1 MSSRFLGVAL
11 VAMALWVCASG
22 TAWAQS
28 GISGVVRDTSGA
40 VLPGV
45 TVEAASPALI
55 EKVRTAT
62 TDGGGAYT
70 IIDLRP
76 GEYSVTFSLPGFS
89 TVRRDGISLPASFTA
104 TVNADMTVGAVEE
117 TITVSGAAP
126 LVDVTNVSTSR
137 VLSSEIIDA
146 IPASRTPQGYA
157 ALTPGI
163 TSQGIGVI
171 PGGVNEMQ
179 TTIHG
184 ANVAESMWTIDGV
197 STATVHAVG
206 GGSNLF
212 RVSAAY
218 ISEMSVMTGGG
229 TAVFPYGGMVTNI
242 IPKEGGN
249 TFSGNFYAEY
259 TGESFAQ
266 DNLTPELEAQGFTKN
281 GLTMLTKQWDI
292 SPAFG
297 GRILRDKLW
306 FFSSFRTFGVVQT
319 RAGVF
324 DNLTPRGWVI
334 TPDLNRPALAKLT
347 QLSRSTRL
355 TWQVTPRN
363 KFSLF
368 VDAAPH
374 VVWNR
379 GYQNPPPPS
388 PEATHYV
395 PYVPN
400 GFMTASWKSP
410 VTNQWMFEANIGYI
424 AADFN
429 QRRQTTEHCLCS
441 APDIGFDVIAAI
453 ETATS
458 MTFRAAELP
467 GNYGHTASHALSY
480 SATASYIT
488 GSHAVKFGLQNR
500 VGPEYFT
507 QEPNGGV
514 VYSLRNGVPLS
525 IRQYATPIFYQNN
538 INMELG
544 LYAQDVWRVN
554 RLTITGGVRFDAF
567 KMSAPDH
574 HIDAGFW
581 VPARNFDGVL
591 EARWNTVAPRIAASY
606 DLFGDGKTALKASVG
621 KFVAAQTASGGGLG
635 GNNPSVRSVLSVTR
649 TWTDANGNYNPDCD
663 LVNRLANGE
672 CGQISDLNFGQSNP
686 NSTRYADELITG
698 LRPGNWETTL
708 VAQRELM
715 RGVSVSLGYYK
726 RVFQKFTA
734 NDNLFV
740 TPSDFTHYCV
750 TAPVDSRLPDGGG
763 NQICGLYDVV
773 PALFG
778 RTQTLVSPADR
789 FGDQEQVYDGIDL
802 TENIRFSNGV
812 LISGGVNW
820 GRTRTK
826 TCFAIDSPGALR
838 FCEVKPPF
846 NPTLTFVGSVPLPAG
861 FLVSGTFR
869 DYPGP
874 EIQANRLY
882 TNAEIAPSLGRNL
895 SNGANGTVN
904 IALVEPGTMYGSHAR
919 EIDMRFSKRFRFGG
933 TKRIMANLDI
943 FNLLNQTGVNTINFT
958 YGSAWQRPTLLQ
970 YGRFFKLSGQID
982 F

>member
-347 QLSRSTRL
+347 QLPEPAAAL
-355 TWQVTPRN
+355 T
-363 KFSLF
+363 
-368 VDAAPH
+368 
-374 VVWNR
+374 
-379 GYQNPPPPS
+379 G
-388 PEATHYV
+388 
-395 PYVPN
+395 
-400 GFMTASWKSP
+400 G
-410 VTNQWMFEANIGYI
+410 
-424 AADFN
+424 
-429 QRRQTTEHCLCS
+429 
-441 APDIGFDVIAAI
+441 
-453 ETATS
+453 
-458 MTFRAAELP
+458 
-467 GNYGHTASHALSY
+467 HALR
-480 SATASYIT
+480 
-488 GSHAVKFGLQNR
+488 AVR
-500 VGPEYFT
+500 SE
-507 QEPNGGV
+507 
-514 VYSLRNGVPLS
+514 
-525 IRQYATPIFYQNN
+525 
-538 INMELG
+538 
-544 LYAQDVWRVN
+544 
-554 RLTITGGVRFDAF
+554 
-567 KMSAPDH
+567 
-574 HIDAGFW
+574 W
-581 VPARNFDGVL
+581 VHDGVM
-591 EARWNTVAPRIAASY
+591 EIA
-606 DLFGDGKTALKASVG
+606 
-621 KFVAAQTASGGGLG
+621 
-635 GNNPSVRSVLSVTR
+635 
-649 TWTDANGNYNPDCD
+649 
-663 LVNRLANGE
+663 
-672 CGQISDLNFGQSNP
+672 
-686 NSTRYADELITG
+686 
-698 LRPGNWETTL
+698 
-708 VAQRELM
+708 
-715 RGVSVSLGYYK
+715 
-726 RVFQKFTA
+726 
-734 NDNLFV
+734 
-740 TPSDFTHYCV
+740 
-750 TAPVDSRLPDGGG
+750 
-763 NQICGLYDVV
+763 
-773 PALFG
+773 
-778 RTQTLVSPADR
+778 
-789 FGDQEQVYDGIDL
+789 GDQ
-802 TENIRFSNGV
+802 
-812 LISGGVNW
+812 
-820 GRTRTK
+820 
-826 TCFAIDSPGALR
+826 
-838 FCEVKPPF
+838 
-846 NPTLTFVGSVPLPAG
+846 SVD
-861 FLVSGTFR
+861 V
-869 DYPGP
+869 
-874 EIQANRLY
+874 
-882 TNAEIAPSLGRNL
+882 
-895 SNGANGTVN
+895 
-904 IALVEPGTMYGSHAR
+904 
-919 EIDMRFSKRFRFGG
+919 
-933 TKRIMANLDI
+933 
-943 FNLLNQTGVNTINFT
+943 
-958 YGSAWQRPTLLQ
+958 
-970 YGRFFKLSGQID
+970 
-982 F
+982 